1 MSGRIVHF
9 EMPADDMERAQAFYK
24 DAFGWQLTPMPEMS
38 YTMVVTTP
46 TDDQGMPTEPGAI
59 NGGLTPRQ
67 SPVSTPTLTIGVDSV
82 DEALATVEKH
92 GGKVV
97 AGKMAVGDMGFVG
110 YFSDTEGNVVG
121 LWQNVAP
128 A

>member
-1 MSGRIVHF
+1 MSSRVVHF
-9 EMPADDMERAQAFYK
+9 EMPADDMERAQSFYH

-46 TDDQGMPTEPGAI
+46 TDENGMPTEPGGI
-59 NGGLTPRQ
+59 NGGLTSRQ
-67 SPVSTPTLTIGVDSV
+67 APVSAPTLTIGVDDV
-82 DEALATVEKH
+82 DDALATVEKH

-97 AGKMAVGDMGFVG
+97 AGKQAVGDMGFVG

-121 LWQNVAP
+121 LWQNATS
-128 A
+128 